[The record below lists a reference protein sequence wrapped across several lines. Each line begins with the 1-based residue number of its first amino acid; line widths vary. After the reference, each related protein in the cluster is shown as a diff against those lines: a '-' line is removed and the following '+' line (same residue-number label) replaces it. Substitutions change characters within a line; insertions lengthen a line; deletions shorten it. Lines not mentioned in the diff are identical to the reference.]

1 MDNYTKDINKDNK
14 KNKYSK
20 DKRNRVLNWINNTPI
35 QKKMII
41 SYLAIVSVSVISVA
55 IIMLMLISKRYEKQL
70 LYSASQSFSQAEE
83 FLEYRANAV
92 LYASNLLQVDNQ
104 VQEILSRKEKDIS
117 NDLIQQNKDMLYME
131 NYIYSLCNSTD
142 IYQIS
147 LYVPDYMMYVNQE
160 VIFRN
165 LTNFQSTKE
174 YKRLEDA
181 GNRGIWLPPE
191 EIYSADTSK
200 WENVVSFLR
209 QIKDTSDLN
218 RTIGVQR
225 VSIKYDDLYSI
236 IDKSNNT
243 ESGIVCLQNREGEL
257 IVASNDETY
266 EVLKKDLT
274 KINQEN
280 INGINWKKK
289 SINGKSYYININ
301 TVNSTDWILI
311 SAISEKELF
320 KDSRTIVVLTLIV
333 LCIILSI
340 AVIIAIMFSK
350 MMTSRISKLAT
361 QMEHLESNHEKA
373 IEIPEMSEEMGN
385 DEIGSLF
392 VSYKNMADRIN
403 ELINEQ
409 YENGKAVKHAELRA
423 LQSQINPHF
432 LYNTLDLI
440 NWEALDQGVESIV
453 TISRALAKFYKLS
466 LNKGKE
472 FSSLEEEIQHVSHYV
487 QIQNF
492 RFEDRI
498 VLDINIQ
505 DSICKCQV
513 LHIILQ
519 PLVENSILHGMSEM
533 NSDEKIYIS
542 IRGKEVGEDIFLW
555 VEDSGCGM
563 KQKQMEQIL
572 SDTIDENNGYG
583 VKNIHTRLQLCYGER
598 YGLKYYANN
607 FGGVTVQVR
616 MPKIVEG

>member
-1 MDNYTKDINKDNK
+1 MMRGGVQSLDNSTKDNAK
-14 KNKYSK
+14 KGK
-20 DKRNRVLNWINNTPI
+20 NRFLNWINNTPI

-41 SYLAIVSVSVISVA
+41 SYLAIVSVAVISVA
-55 IIMLMLISKRYEKQL
+55 IIMLMLVSKRYEKQL

-83 FLEYRANAV
+83 FLEYRANAA

-104 VQEILSRKEKDIS
+104 VQEILSRNEKDIS

-131 NYIYSLCNSTD
+131 NYIYSLCNSID

-165 LTNFQSTKE
+165 LNTFQSTKE
-174 YKRLEDA
+174 YQRLEEA

-225 VSIKYDDLYSI
+225 VSIRYDDLYSI
-236 IDKSNNT
+236 IAKSNNA

-266 EVLKKDLT
+266 QELKEDLAE
-274 KINQEN
+274 INEEN
-280 INGINWKKK
+280 INGINWEKK
-289 SINGKSYYININ
+289 SIHGKSYYININ
-301 TVNSTDWILI
+301 TVKSTDWTLI
-311 SAISEKELF
+311 SAIPEEELF
-320 KDSRTIVVLTLIV
+320 RDSRTIVAWTLIV
-333 LCIILSI
+333 LCVILSV
-340 AVIIAIMFSK
+340 AVMFAVMLSK
-350 MMTSRISKLAT
+350 MMTSRISKLAA

-373 IEIPEMSEEMGN
+373 IEIPEMAEEMGN

-392 VSYKNMADRIN
+392 VSYKHMADRIN
-403 ELINEQ
+403 ELINVQ

-440 NWEALDQGVESIV
+440 NWEALDQGADSIV
-453 TISRALAKFYKLS
+453 EISRALAKFYKLS

-472 FSSLEEEIQHVSHYV
+472 FSSLEEEIQHVAHYV

-498 VLDINIQ
+498 VLDVNVQDNI
-505 DSICKCQV
+505 SKCRV

-533 NSDEKIYIS
+533 NSDEKIHIS
-542 IRGKEVGEDIFLW
+542 IRGKEEDGDVLLW

-563 KQKQMEQIL
+563 TQEEMEQIL
-572 SDTIDENNGYG
+572 KAAAEENSGYG
-583 VKNIHTRLQLCYGER
+583 VKNIHTRLQLCYGEK
-598 YGLKYYANN
+598 YGLKYYGNS